1 MKTALRS
8 YHPVPSLQKTDGN
21 LQDAPRIKNCL
32 KAALLPFEFKT
43 PPPSSPDDII
53 AKAVGHPQPV
63 NGVRLTGSRTK
74 RQGQTPPTSVVNLI
88 FVLSNSNHSQACS
101 LFAQR
106 R

>member
-43 PPPSSPDDII
+43 PPPSSPGEII
-53 AKAVGHPQPV
+53 EKTVSGTFAEPPENFNHPLQ
-63 NGVRLTGSRTK
+63 
-74 RQGQTPPTSVVNLI
+74 RQGQLPPTSVVNLI
-88 FVLSNSNHSQACS
+88 FVLSNSNHAMVSCAT
-101 LFAQR
+101 
-106 R
+106 

>member
-43 PPPSSPDDII
+43 PPPSSPAEILE
-53 AKAVGHPQPV
+53 KAVSCALTTGTKKKTLANRMRQRAGHI
-63 NGVRLTGSRTK
+63 
-74 RQGQTPPTSVVNLI
+74 PPTSVVNLI
-88 FVLSNSNHSQACS
+88 FVLSNSNHAMV
-101 LFAQR
+101 R
-106 R
+106 